1 MENIRISW
9 NEVRDLAHAMR
20 QINTEMLDTLEV
32 AHRYMRNLASIWD
45 SSGSE
50 MIRERFE
57 HFNARFNE
65 EKTIIDEYAQF
76 LDRAATSYESLES
89 TISQNASNFE

>member
-1 MENIRISW
+1 MENIRISC
-9 NEVRDLAHAMR
+9 NEVRDLAHEMR
-20 QINTEMLDTLEV
+20 QINTEMLDALET
-32 AHRYMRNLASIWD
+32 AHHYMQNLANVWD

-57 HFNARFNE
+57 HFSSRFSE
-65 EKTIIDEYAQF
+65 EKAIIDEYVQF
-76 LDRAATSYESLES
+76 IDRAAASYESLES